1 MRVLR
6 LYVAPHLF
14 VLTVIR
20 DGSICRVAVITAG
33 GVAVIKSYKS
43 LTYRGD
49 NSTDKYHSNKKF
61 PEKKMGVKWIHKDG
75 YSRPD
80 KRTLPKKGG
89 KKK

>member
-1 MRVLR
+1 V
-6 LYVAPHLF
+6 
-14 VLTVIR
+14 TIR
-20 DGSICRVAVITAG
+20 PINI
-33 GVAVIKSYKS
+33 IQI
-43 LTYRGD
+43 
-49 NSTDKYHSNKKF
+49 KKF